1 MRKESPDQHFDKLH
15 EIETMRRE
23 ALDMELTYPA
33 FDTPIPPALESL
45 KRTVVWVPYQN
56 RGALVQG
63 LPRSQQDTLLTD
75 IKDPRHSVLATI
87 FIAAMQVDA
96 LLYLRASQ
104 RFTEQ
109 TLSQMDTG
117 LFYKLWFENGV
128 IESDRCPEYLPSFHF
143 NPEMFKEYF
152 LSGPDEFPIN
162 AYLWKRWV
170 ESAK

>member
-23 ALDMELTYPA
+23 ALEMELIAPA

-45 KRTVVWVPYQN
+45 KRTVVWVPYQH

-87 FIAAMQVDA
+87 FIAAMQTDA

-104 RFTEQ
+104 RFTEHA
-109 TLSQMDTG
+109 LCSMNTG
-117 LFYKLWFENGV
+117 LFYKLWFKNGV
-128 IESDRCPEYLPSFHF
+128 VESVRQPEYLPAFHF
-143 NPEMFKEYF
+143 NPELFREYF
-152 LSGPDEFPIN
+152 LSGEDEFPIN